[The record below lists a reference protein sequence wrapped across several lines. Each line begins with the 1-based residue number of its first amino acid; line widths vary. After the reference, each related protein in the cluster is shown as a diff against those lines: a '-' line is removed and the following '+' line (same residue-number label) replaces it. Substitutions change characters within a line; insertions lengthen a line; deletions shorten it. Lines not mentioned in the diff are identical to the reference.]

1 MSRLSSGLPKDP
13 NQNGLHSIAREL
25 LDDPLQK
32 HVVIAVVDCSK
43 ITTDTMTGAREATIR
58 VRRIEQVHPLDT
70 SEAER
75 LVRRALEYRMGDE
88 VLPIDIE
95 RDMEEWFGKGF
106 ELDPE
111 SGELRET
118 GTDPDAGSDGAR

>member
-1 MSRLSSGLPKDP
+1 MTRLSSGLPKGDE
-13 NQNGLHSIAREL
+13 NGLTAIARQL
-25 LDDPLQK
+25 IDDPLER

-43 ITTDTMTGAREATIR
+43 ITVDTATGAREATVR
-58 VRRIEQVHPLDT
+58 VLRIEQVHPDDRL
-70 SEAER
+70 EAER
-75 LVRRALEYRMGDE
+75 LVRRALEYRHGDE

-111 SGELRET
+111 SGELRELPS
-118 GTDPDAGSDGAR
+118 DPDGD